1 MGRSYFLGHST
12 FCRPPPAEPS
22 TTAPA
27 TLPSQGSASGVTKLG
42 MPNDV
47 VADAAGNLLVMDTR
61 NERVAVFRQ
70 DGTFIASIMEG
81 FFKDKGNTFSYLA
94 CNVETGVVALSN
106 NDMHELALLSTDP
119 ARLVVAE

>member
-47 VADAAGNLLVMDTR
+47 VADAAG
-61 NERVAVFRQ
+61 AVFHRAGLGRSGGQ
-70 DGTFIASIMEG
+70 KA
-81 FFKDKGNTFSYLA
+81 GNTA
-94 CNVETGVVALSN
+94 VEIAHVSSQHGHS
-106 NDMHELALLSTDP
+106 
-119 ARLVVAE
+119 